1 MPFKGEGAYPS
12 VDYPDCLLRLARSH
26 RLRFAEEYSAK
37 AVGIQQVR
45 IQRGGNVQQRRK
57 VSVEHGPAL
66 RLLPPAIVLD
76 GSHPIHIGQQTIVAE
91 SEPLHGCRRTEIKQV
106 QHLG

>member
-1 MPFKGEGAYPS
+1 RALPATLALRVPGSPQATHLRLPVVANVPEVDKSLVKPQMPFKGEGAYPS

-66 RLLPPAIVLD
+66 RLLPP
-76 GSHPIHIGQQTIVAE
+76 
-91 SEPLHGCRRTEIKQV
+91 
-106 QHLG
+106 